1 VFHIIATFLFT
12 LLPVL
17 SLRQV
22 PTNQYRYIQM
32 RQRTLYYILPVH
44 THAEYYKFKSIIN
57 DKQYRL
63 PGAAT
68 KPHTPHEAWKDV
80 DYDILTWTW
89 NSDVEKQDHLPSHR
103 TLDPTPGGTNRQDGP
118 PMNSSEHIYYKIP
131 GQLKSHHKTH
141 IKFNTAHATML
152 NGLNATSL
160 KSFTVLLNDTIPD
173 KTLPGIPLELDL
185 SVHMVDGKLMLH
197 MAATQS
203 LILN

>member
-1 VFHIIATFLFT
+1 
-12 LLPVL
+12 
-17 SLRQV
+17 
-22 PTNQYRYIQM
+22 M
-32 RQRTLYYILPVH
+32 RQRTLYSILPVH

-89 NSDVEKQDHLPSHR
+89 NSDVEKQDHLPLHR

-185 SVHMVDGKLMLH
+185 SVHTVDGKLMLH